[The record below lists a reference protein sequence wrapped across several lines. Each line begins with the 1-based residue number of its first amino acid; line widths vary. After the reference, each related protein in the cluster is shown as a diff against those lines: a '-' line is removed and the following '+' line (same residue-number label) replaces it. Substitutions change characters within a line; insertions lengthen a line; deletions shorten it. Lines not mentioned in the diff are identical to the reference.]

1 MRGNSTRLLLA
12 RGFLL
17 LLLYSCITVFPAHAQ
32 EKIIKGKIISEE
44 DKGGIPGVNIVVKG
58 ASTGTISDGD
68 GNYSLSVPE
77 GAETLVFSFIGLETK
92 EIAIGNLSVI
102 DVGMESD
109 VKQLTEVVVTAF
121 GMERNKAALGY
132 SVQSVDGSVVSKVP
146 NQNVV
151 NNLSG
156 RVPGLQVSGNSAPG
170 GSPEF
175 VIRGFSSVSGNN
187 QPLVVVDGVPIQ
199 QTSNST
205 STERTNNQRF
215 GGGLSEIDP
224 NNIAEISLLKGP
236 NAAALY
242 GSRAA
247 NGVILITTKSGAG
260 AKGIGVDA
268 NFSTTFENPL
278 VKPKFQDTYGGGYG
292 YDTWYADGWS
302 GTVDGFKG
310 TAGTDES
317 WGAPMDGRQV
327 RHWWSGAETAPLV
340 PEPDNWEQWW
350 QTGQTATSTVAI
362 SGGNDQGNFRLSLG
376 KTGQEGIVHNNSFW
390 RNNFRLNS
398 SYKFTDKLSVITIG
412 EYIKSGSD
420 NRNFLSNQTFIW
432 HHRHVN
438 YNQLR
443 NYKDYEDVHIQR
455 AGNTEPPNWQHTYFT
470 NPYFIEEVL
479 KRPNEKDR
487 FLGNIALNYTFNEW
501 LSLMV
506 RTGTDV
512 WTDTRMN
519 IVAYERVRNSFG
531 RGSYSEEVLRKQET
545 NSDMILTFSR
555 DLTPDFKLTA
565 QAGGIARSNFYKR
578 NYSEVQQ
585 LTIDGVYNL
594 GNNASPNIDAST
606 IEESQVNSLFG
617 SLQMG
622 YGNFLFLDVTGRNDW
637 SSTLPASNNSFFYP
651 SVSLSAVLTEMIP
664 LESKILS
671 FAKVRASWAQVG
683 NDADPYLLQQVYS
696 PTGLWDGS
704 IPKFAE
710 SKEIANSELR
720 PEITTGIELGADIR
734 FLSGKIGLD
743 LTYYDQS
750 TRDQILGVDISRSA
764 GYTRRILNA
773 GEIQNKG
780 VEIMLIGTPVELP
793 NSFRW
798 DVSVNFAR
806 NRNQV
811 VELAEGLTSLTLW
824 SDRGASLEARVG
836 EPYGNLYGNKFARA
850 EDEQLIFRNGYPYNL
865 PGQHIIG
872 NITPDWLAGF
882 SNSVS
887 YKGVALN
894 VLLDMKKGGDLY
906 DMGVSLQRVTGVLEE
921 TAVGREEGVIGEG
934 VMNVGTTEDPQYATN
949 DVVVPARNFYGYYSG
964 RQYHEAAVFDGTYVK
979 LREASISYTLP
990 AKWMAGNFLEAV
1002 SVSVVGRNLA
1012 ILFKNATHMDPEV
1025 SSASLGYSY
1034 GQLPSA
1040 RSMGFSVNVKF

>member
-1 MRGNSTRLLLA
+1 MLTVLFG
-12 RGFLL
+12 
-17 LLLYSCITVFPAHAQ
+17 CISILSVSAQ
-32 EKIIKGKIISEE
+32 ERVVKGKIVSQD
-44 DKGGIPGVNIVVKG
+44 DKAGIPGVNIVVKG
-58 ASTGTISDGD
+58 ATTGTISDAD
-68 GNYSLSVPE
+68 GNYTLSVP
-77 GAETLVFSFIGLETK
+77 AEAQTLVFSFIGLETK
-92 EIAIGNLSVI
+92 EVAIGSQSVI
-102 DVGMESD
+102 DVSMASD

-132 SVQSVDGSVVSKVP
+132 SIQSVEGDIVSKVP

-156 RVPGLQVSGNSAPG
+156 RVAGLQVSGNSVPG

-205 STERTNNQRF
+205 STERSNNQRF

-247 NGVILITTKSGAG
+247 NGVILIKTKGGSSSRGV
-260 AKGIGVDA
+260 GVDA

-278 VKPKFQDTYGGGYG
+278 VKPKFQDIYGGGFG
-292 YDTWYADGWS
+292 YRTWYADGWS
-302 GTVDGFKG
+302 GTVDGFRG

-317 WGAPMDGRQV
+317 WGAPMDGRLV
-327 RHWWSGAETAPLV
+327 RHWWSGTETAPLV
-340 PEPDNWEQWW
+340 PQPDNWEQWW
-350 QTGQTATSTVAI
+350 ETGQTTVSSVAI
-362 SGGNDQGNFRLSLG
+362 SGGGDAGSFRLAIG
-376 KTGQEGIVHNNSFW
+376 RTDQDGIVHNNNFW
-390 RNNFRLNS
+390 RNNIRLNS
-398 SYKFTDKLSVITIG
+398 TYNFTDKLSITAIG

-420 NRNFLSNQTFIW
+420 NRNFLSNSTFIW
-432 HHRHVN
+432 HHRHVD
-438 YNQLR
+438 YDKLR
-443 NYKDYEDVHIQR
+443 NYKDYEGVHIQR

-479 KRPNEKDR
+479 VRPNEKDR
-487 FLGNIALNYTFNEW
+487 FLGNVAVNYQFNEW
-501 LSLMV
+501 LSVMA

-512 WTDTRMN
+512 WTDTRLN
-519 IVAYERVRNSFG
+519 VTAYERVRNSFG
-531 RGSYSEEVLRKQET
+531 RGAYSEEVLRKQET
-545 NSDMILTFSR
+545 NSDIILTLSK

-565 QAGGIARSNFYKR
+565 QAGGISRTNFYKR
-578 NYSEVQQ
+578 NYTLVQQ

-594 GNNASPNIDAST
+594 GNNASPNVDESL

-617 SLQMG
+617 SAQFG
-622 YGNFLFLDVTGRNDW
+622 YGNYLFLDVTGRNDW
-637 SSTLPASNNSFFYP
+637 SSTLPVENNSFFYP
-651 SVSLSAVLTEMIP
+651 SVSLSAVVTEM
-664 LESKILS
+664 LGFKSSVLS
-671 FAKVRASWAQVG
+671 FAKLRGSWAQVG
-683 NDADPYLLQQVYS
+683 NDADPYLLQQVFS

-710 SKEIANSELR
+710 SSEIANSSLK
-720 PEITTGIELGADIR
+720 PEITTGIEIGADLR
-734 FLSGKIGLD
+734 FFSGKIGLD

-750 TRDQILGVDISRSA
+750 TRDQILGVDISRAS
-764 GYTRRILNA
+764 GYTRRVLNA

-780 VEIMLIGTPVELP
+780 VEVQLLATVVEMP

-798 DVSVNFAR
+798 DASVNFAR

-836 EPYGNLYGNKFARA
+836 EPYGNLYGNKFARTDDG
-850 EDEQLIFRNGYPYNL
+850 ELLFRNGYPYNL
-865 PGQHIIG
+865 PGQHNIG
-872 NITPDWLAGF
+872 NITPDWLAGV
-882 SNSVS
+882 SNTFG
-887 YKGVALN
+887 YKGVSLN
-894 VLLDMKKGGDLY
+894 VLIDMKKGGALY
-906 DMGVSLQRVTGVLEE
+906 DMGVSLQRVTGVLDE
-921 TAVGREEGVIGEG
+921 TAVGREEGVIGAG
-934 VMNVGTTEDPQYATN
+934 MKNIGTDEAPEYVIN

-964 RQYHEAAVFDGTYVK
+964 RQYHEAAVFDGSYVK
-979 LREASISYTLP
+979 LREASLSYSLP
-990 AKWMAGNFLEAV
+990 SKWMSYIFLEAV

-1012 ILFKNATHMDPEV
+1012 ILFKNATHADPEI

-1034 GQLPSA
+1034 GQLPST